1 MMLWIIKSDIDHKV
15 IIVFNISRK
24 KFLLA
29 IFLFKTRKQLVKFF
43 HNRIYFPD
51 NEEFYFIDEE
61 L

>member
-29 IFLFKTRKQLVKFF
+29 IFLFKTRKQLVKFL
-43 HNRIYFPD
+43 HNRIDFPN